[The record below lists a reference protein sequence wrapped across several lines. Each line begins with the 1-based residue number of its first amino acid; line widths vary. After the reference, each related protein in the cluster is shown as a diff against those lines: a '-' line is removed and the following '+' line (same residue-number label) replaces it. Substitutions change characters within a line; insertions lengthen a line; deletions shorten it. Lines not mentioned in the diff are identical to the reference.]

1 MLCGHDLLVRIS
13 ERQEVM
19 SITMTPTGHEVNESI
34 LIARMNL
41 VSEVKDFRLE
51 QLNTNSYRVIILPS
65 KNADLR
71 GIKGSVLDALV
82 DVYGMKANYEID
94 INTYDD
100 ELTPK
105 VNEKCF
111 MRDFDSGINASV
123 IR

>member
-1 MLCGHDLLVRIS
+1 
-13 ERQEVM
+13 M
-19 SITMTPTGHEVNESI
+19 SITRTPTGHEVDESI
-34 LIARMNL
+34 LTARMNL
-41 VSEVKDFRLE
+41 VREVEDFRLE
-51 QLNTNSYRVIILPS
+51 QLNTNLYRIMILPK

-71 GIKGSVLDALV
+71 SIKGSVLDALV

-111 MRDFDSGINASV
+111 MRDFDSCIQSSV

>member
-1 MLCGHDLLVRIS
+1 
-13 ERQEVM
+13 M
-19 SITMTPTGHEVNESI
+19 SITRTPTGHEVDESI
-34 LIARMNL
+34 LTARMNL
-41 VSEVKDFRLE
+41 VHEVDDFRLE
-51 QLNTNSYRVIILPS
+51 QLNMNSYRVIILPK

-82 DVYGMKANYEID
+82 DVYGMRANYEID

-105 VNEKCF
+105 VNEKCT
-111 MRDFDSGINASV
+111 MRDFAPGINASV

>member
-1 MLCGHDLLVRIS
+1 
-13 ERQEVM
+13 M
-19 SITMTPTGHEVNESI
+19 SVTKTPTGHEVDESI
-34 LIARMNL
+34 LTARMNL
-41 VSEVKDFRLE
+41 VREVEDFRLE
-51 QLNTNSYRVIILPS
+51 QLNTNSYRVIILPK

-82 DVYGMKANYEID
+82 DVYGMRANYEID

-105 VNEKCF
+105 VNEKCL
-111 MRDFDSGINASV
+111 MRDFDSDIHSSV

>member
-1 MLCGHDLLVRIS
+1 
-13 ERQEVM
+13 M
-19 SITMTPTGHEVNESI
+19 SITRTPTGHEVDESI
-34 LIARMNL
+34 LTARMNL
-41 VSEVKDFRLE
+41 VREVEDFRLE
-51 QLNTNSYRVIILPS
+51 QLNTNSYRVIILPK

-111 MRDFDSGINASV
+111 MRDFDSCIQSSV

>member
-1 MLCGHDLLVRIS
+1 
-13 ERQEVM
+13 M
-19 SITMTPTGHEVNESI
+19 SITRTPTGHEVNESI
-34 LIARMNL
+34 LTARMNL
-41 VSEVKDFRLE
+41 VREVDDFRLE
-51 QLNTNSYRVIILPS
+51 QLSMNLYRVIILPK

-82 DVYGMKANYEID
+82 DVYGMRANYEID

-105 VNEKCF
+105 VNEKCTV
-111 MRDFDSGINASV
+111 RDFDSGIKSSG